1 MSTQRI
7 LEMRIIV
14 WLLLFIG
21 VTGIAQETLQL
32 QTGQTPPE
40 ASLDDVAWIAGHWQG
55 EAFGGIAEEIWSK
68 PLGDSMMFVF
78 RLINENKVS
87 FYEAGHIR
95 AIDSSLIMQLKH
107 FDGGLVGWEEKEETV
122 DFKLVK
128 IEKDKV
134 FFEGL
139 TMEKISDT
147 QMNVYVL
154 IENEGQKEEVLF
166 AYERPK
172 S

>member
-1 MSTQRI
+1 M
-7 LEMRIIV
+7 
-14 WLLLFIG
+14 LLFFG

-32 QTGQTPPE
+32 QTGQTSPE

-78 RLINENKVS
+78 RLLNDDSVS
-87 FYEAGHIR
+87 FYEIGHIK
-95 AIDSSLIMQLKH
+95 AMNGTLLMQLKH
-107 FDGGLVGWEEKEETV
+107 FDDELTGWEEKEETV

-128 IEKDKV
+128 MEKEKV

-139 TMEKISDT
+139 TMVKT
-147 QMNVYVL
+147 APNKMNVYVL
-154 IENEGQKEEVLF
+154 VEEDGDQQEITF
-166 AYERPK
+166 HYSRQ
-172 S
+172 